1 MTGPDRAGRARGTGI
16 VLGALALA
24 VVGTG
29 VATASNAVVGLSG
42 SGGDVTVPTWL
53 YLATGGGVI
62 GAMALLSMLV
72 TDRTVIEGY
81 HERAVGLPADALSG
95 AGSALLGIVGI
106 AGLAFVVSVG
116 VAGPSTGLVSGAVLL
131 TFVGARAALTMGAY
145 AVGNPW
151 PAMNPWRR
159 LAAALPNLGRSYP
172 EQAGHWP
179 AVAALLALI
188 WLEVVAPLSSSPRA
202 LTGAVAGYSLLTIAG
217 GVVFPTDAWFRRA
230 DPLSVW
236 FRCYGSVAPIQ
247 RTGNG
252 LALRAPGA
260 RLGDD
265 DVLTDLSGV
274 AFAVLLVWELTYS
287 GFIVTPPGA
296 RVVEAAVGLGLP
308 AELVY
313 LLVLVGGFALF
324 WRVYWAAAG
333 LTRRHAGTYLSRR
346 YLAIRFGP
354 ALLAIAAGYHFAHYA
369 GFAIQLWPAF
379 LDSLAMP
386 LSPPANPTRYAL
398 PGWFGYVEIA
408 GILLGHVLAV
418 WVAHTVSF
426 ELFPG
431 KLQAIRSEYPF
442 VAVMVLFTVASLW
455 LVSMPEAG
463 APYVPS

>member
-1 MTGPDRAGRARGTGI
+1 MTDHPGIRGTGL
-16 VLGALALA
+16 VLGTLALA
-24 VVGTG
+24 VCASGG
-29 VATASNAVVGLSG
+29 ATASNAVVGLSG
-42 SGGDVTVPTWL
+42 SGGEITVPTWL
-53 YLATGGGVI
+53 YLASGGGVI

-72 TDRTVIEGY
+72 TDRVVIEGY
-81 HERAVGLPADALSG
+81 HDRTVDLPIDALHRVG
-95 AGSALLGIVGI
+95 DAVLGIVGI
-106 AGLAFVVSVG
+106 AGLAFVLVVG
-116 VAGPSTGLVSGAVLL
+116 VAGPQTGLVSGAVLL
-131 TFVGARAALTMGAY
+131 VFVGARAVLTMVAY

-151 PAMNPWRR
+151 PAINPWRR
-159 LAAALPNLGRSYP
+159 VAAALPTLGRSYP
-172 EQAGHWP
+172 RRAGHWP

-202 LTGAVAGYSLLTIAG
+202 LAAAVAGYSLVTVAG
-217 GVVFPTDAWFRRA
+217 GVVFPTETWFRRA

-247 RTGNG
+247 RTDDG

-265 DVLTDLSGV
+265 DVLAELSGV

-296 RVVEAAVGLGLP
+296 RAVEAAVGLGLP

-313 LLVLVGGFALF
+313 LLLLVGGFAAF
-324 WRVYWAAAG
+324 WGAYWAAAG
-333 LTRRHAGTYLSRR
+333 LTRRRAETFLSRR
-346 YLAIRFGP
+346 YLAVRFGP
-354 ALLAIAAGYHFAHYA
+354 ALLAIAAGYHLAHYA

-379 LDSLAMP
+379 LDSLLMP

-408 GILLGHVLAV
+408 GILSGHVLAV

-442 VAVMVLFTVASLW
+442 VALMIAFTVVSLL
-455 LVSMPEAG
+455 LVSLPETG